1 MCLFV
6 AVEVHSYVDCVTQ
19 VEAILDKDNFT
30 LEELLDEEE
39 VIQEC
44 KALNSR
50 LINLYVSVNLSP
62 FNIFILQ
69 TSNLSFMHTHTHVY
83 ICMYVCIYPSYLDN
97 V

>member
-1 MCLFV
+1 MF
-6 AVEVHSYVDCVTQ
+6 CVVQ

-50 LINLYVSVNLSP
+50 LINLYVS
-62 FNIFILQ
+62 I
-69 TSNLSFMHTHTHVY
+69 
-83 ICMYVCIYPSYLDN
+83 
-97 V
+97 

>member
-1 MCLFV
+1 
-6 AVEVHSYVDCVTQ
+6 VHFYIVSVVQ

-50 LINLYVSVNLSP
+50 LINLYVS
-62 FNIFILQ
+62 I
-69 TSNLSFMHTHTHVY
+69 
-83 ICMYVCIYPSYLDN
+83 
-97 V
+97 

>member
-1 MCLFV
+1 MHAYTMIECHAWWLKVLREQLNWQLKSLSSLKHAYLFSRSLC
-6 AVEVHSYVDCVTQ
+6 AYLLLLKFIYVDGVTQ

-50 LINLYVSVNLSP
+50 LINLYVSV
-62 FNIFILQ
+62 
-69 TSNLSFMHTHTHVY
+69 
-83 ICMYVCIYPSYLDN
+83 
-97 V
+97 